1 MTPSAGSNAARAV
14 LRAVGTL
21 VLGGLCIAYILWK
34 IDVRETAHVLANANI
49 PDFVLATAMTIGAVI
64 PLTWRWQKLLA
75 ARGVN
80 ESYGWLLRTAFT
92 SYAVA
97 QVLPTSL
104 GGDASRIFSTSRR
117 HRDAAPAVTGSVLLE
132 RVLGGFATLLLAAIG
147 FLLAIGRYSVG
158 AYLWV
163 EAAILIAS
171 VFAVFVIFSTRARKP
186 LARHVGLLRKLRLE
200 RPLRAAYDGLH
211 GYRSHGRLLA
221 WSFVLTTAVQV
232 FRVLGIWLVARSVGV
247 HLSPRPFF
255 VLGPLLFLVMLVP
268 FTVNGLAIR
277 EAFFVSFLGT
287 LHVPADPAFATGFL
301 FYLLSLASA
310 VPGALL
316 LIIGALPRRRKDIR
330 PQIRT

>member
-1 MTPSAGSNAARAV
+1 MTSLGASNVRVIVRTVA
-14 LRAVGTL
+14 TL
-21 VLGGLCIAYILWK
+21 ALGGICIAYILWK
-34 IDVRETAHVLANANI
+34 IDLRETAHVLANASI
-49 PDFVLATAMTIGAVI
+49 PDFLLAIALTIGAVL

-75 ARGVN
+75 ARGVD
-80 ESYGWLLRTAFT
+80 ERYAWLLRTAFT

-117 HRDAAPAVTGSVLLE
+117 HRGSASAVTGSVLLE
-132 RVLGGFATLLLAAIG
+132 RVLGGFATLLLAAVG
-147 FLLAIGRYSVG
+147 FLLAIGRYDVG
-158 AYLWV
+158 AYLWI
-163 EAAILIAS
+163 EAAILVAS
-171 VFAVFVIFSTRARKP
+171 VLAVFVLFSQRARRP
-186 LARHVGLLRKLRLE
+186 LARRVGVLRTLRVE
-200 RPLRAAYDGLH
+200 RPLRAAYDGIH

-221 WSFVLTTAVQV
+221 WSFALTTCVQV
-232 FRVLGIWLVARSVGV
+232 FRVLGIWLVARAVGV

-268 FTVNGLAIR
+268 FTVNGLAVR

-316 LIIGALPRRRKDIR
+316 LMAGGVPMRRKDMSA
-330 PQIRT
+330 QIRT